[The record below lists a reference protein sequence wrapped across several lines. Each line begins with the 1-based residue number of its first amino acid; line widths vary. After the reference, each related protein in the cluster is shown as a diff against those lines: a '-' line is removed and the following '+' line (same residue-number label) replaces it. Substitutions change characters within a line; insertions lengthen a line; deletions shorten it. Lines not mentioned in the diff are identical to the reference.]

1 MEHYFVFDSFEIS
14 PYYESIFDAIEAKI
28 LRRYREI
35 LGSIYLDKNARL
47 VLIRLAKSDRKKFA
61 ASKVLSRAESRKTM
75 DYLISERYLRLEKS
89 REEKP
94 TPKFKNH
101 KLPREL
107 RRYIVHDK
115 VQFKSNFMRFW
126 FRFVEPNLGLLRA
139 GRFDEVLEMIR
150 DDFENYA
157 SLPFENLSIKLAK
170 IYLNSPNLELYSY
183 WTKEFEVDMFSQ
195 SLGGVIGEVK
205 FRDRKVCKN
214 ALNLLDMKAQK
225 IGIKPK
231 FTFLF
236 AKSGY
241 SNELLNL
248 KRDDLKLFDLDD
260 FARLF

>member
-1 MEHYFVFDSFEIS
+1 
-14 PYYESIFDAIEAKI
+14 
-28 LRRYREI
+28 
-35 LGSIYLDKNARL
+35 
-47 VLIRLAKSDRKKFA
+47 
-61 ASKVLSRAESRKTM
+61 M
-75 DYLISERYLRLEKS
+75 DYLLSQRYLRLEKS
-89 REEKP
+89 REENP
-94 TPKFKNH
+94 TPQFKNH
-101 KLPREL
+101 KLPKEL
-107 RRYIVHDK
+107 RRHLIHDK

-126 FRFVEPNLGLLRA
+126 FRFVESNLALLKE
-139 GRFDEVLEMIR
+139 GKFDEVLSIIKA
-150 DDFENYA
+150 DFENYA

-183 WTKEFEVDMFSQ
+183 WTKEFEVDMFSH

-214 ALNLLDMKAQK
+214 ALNLLDLKAAK

-236 AKSGY
+236 SKSGY

-260 FARLF
+260 FARLLWVKKSFF